1 MKCWNSLQST
11 LSFVSLMGILDI
23 TKSRSTL
30 MTKVRP
36 LSHAH
41 MELTLTDECHSCYA
55 MLQLFFNG
63 A

>member
-11 LSFVSLMGILDI
+11 LSSVFLMGIPDI
-23 TKSRSTL
+23 IKSRSTL

-36 LSHAH
+36 LSHAR
-41 MELTLTDECHSCYA
+41 MELMHTDECRSDYV
-55 MLQLFFNG
+55 MLQLLFNI